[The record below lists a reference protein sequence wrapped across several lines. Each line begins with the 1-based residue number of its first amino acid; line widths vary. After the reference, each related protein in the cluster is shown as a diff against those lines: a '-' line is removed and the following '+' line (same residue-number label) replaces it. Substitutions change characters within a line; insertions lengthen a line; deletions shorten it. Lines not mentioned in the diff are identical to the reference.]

1 MVTEVCKIGR
11 AFARGQT
18 LSKKTNVETTRWQS
32 ATGGAPALA
41 GAPIP
46 RVTREATA
54 AEPEVRSTKMM
65 RLLVGFW
72 DSGVPWY
79 PAFCKGRT
87 LTTHIRPHR
96 HLWRFET
103 FLKLLPSQVLRGTAL
118 EVVNRDRL
126 LLKHRNMRM
135 PSVPGPA
142 QETKEL
148 SFCGLHQPQHR
159 LEDHPT

>member
-79 PAFCKGRT
+79 PAF
-87 LTTHIRPHR
+87 LQRPHIDN
-96 HLWRFET
+96 
-103 FLKLLPSQVLRGTAL
+103 PYQAAQAPVALRNFPEIVAKSGP
-118 EVVNRDRL
+118 ERDCIGSGE
-126 LLKHRNMRM
+126 
-135 PSVPGPA
+135 P
-142 QETKEL
+142 
-148 SFCGLHQPQHR
+148 
-159 LEDHPT
+159 